1 MQRDVY
7 QSMKVIVSVC
17 WLAVTFSSWTQS
29 VIQIEKR
36 ANEALSNQQYELA
49 KVDFQTLFSR
59 EPKSPTYNYN
69 YGICLFYT
77 NERSAALNHFQL
89 AATLGTGICEAQ
101 YYIGRIHHLN
111 YDFIR
116 AISAY
121 NAYVTCFPEDPKN
134 ARREIERCNH
144 GKKLLVNSTALEV
157 LKSEQLPM
165 NGFLSRIDFS
175 DLGLSG
181 GYYTD
186 LTLQSKIDK
195 KKGFIPHTFVKAG
208 NKYKIYPSY
217 VESADMT
224 SLYLKT
230 KKGDVWSEPIK
241 IPLPMD
247 EKTDVLYPFYHTESG
262 HLYFSSN
269 GFNAMGGF
277 DFFKVSFDPASMTL
291 GEVVNLGFPFSS
303 TDDDFLFVPLDS
315 AGNHAAFSTIRSSD
329 IGKIEWVQAIY
340 QKSNAGIV
348 LVQGAFKDQVNPK
361 NTNLQIK
368 VKDLERGL
376 EYGPF
381 VSDSSGNYQVV
392 LPGEGSYEFVASI
405 SGTQQVF
412 IDKKVLP
419 KQASGVVFEQ
429 NIDYTMNDSKEL
441 ASFSYKLNGKANEE
455 MLSLKSKNIAS
466 LNKMYNPKEG
476 GTLPVVDD
484 NGNTTLSQNL
494 FDLGFTDTSSEIQA
508 QALSDKLLEISN
520 IGEDF
525 NDKLLFLDREKTKTA
540 ANIRQLNLTA
550 DALKERIVRDTS
562 IAVKKVYQSYL
573 MEIYD
578 SLVEAKNTLA
588 TNQAL
593 TQQLENDRRK
603 WIQNGHEDKATK
615 LSENIQLYVL
625 NKEQDSLSA
634 YINAHKKSLSEL
646 MAFSKVLNE
655 DSIALEALKTQQ
667 QTLKEDKTLL
677 LGKIEQSQKRIAELE
692 SQVST
697 ASKKDKLTLQAK
709 MEEEKSTLSK
719 FQKLLT
725 LKEDEQSATA
735 LEISSIQQRLQV
747 STTIGNLPTF
757 SPTIKPDLTEVLA
770 QQMEQKALQKQLVL
784 TNGSNRA
791 NEAAALDELNAEMQV
806 VRYKM
811 ERTKGNDLEAL
822 SEQYQKIE
830 AQIENLKEQNTL
842 SQNNQSIKNTND
854 QPKNETASVGENGQP
869 KNETAAI
876 GENGQPKNETAM
888 VGENGQPKNETAAIG
903 ENGQPKNETA
913 AIGENG
919 QPKNETAAVGEN
931 GQPKNE
937 TAAIGENGQPKNET
951 AAIGENGQPKN
962 ETAAVGENGQPKN
975 ETAAVGENGQPK
987 NETAAIGENGQPKNE
1002 TAAIGEN
1009 GQPKNETASVG
1020 ENGQPKNETA
1030 AVGENGQ
1037 PKNETTAVGENG
1049 QPKNDNAL
1057 AGDNGQPKNETAMVG
1072 ENGQP
1077 KNETAVIGENGQPKN
1092 ETAAIG
1098 ENGQPKNET
1107 AAVGENGQPKNET
1120 AAIGENGQ
1128 PKNETAMVGE
1138 NGQPKNE
1145 TAAVGENGQPKN
1157 ETALVG
1163 ENGQPKNE
1171 TAMVGENGQPKNET
1185 AAVGENGQP
1194 KNETAAVG
1202 ENGQPKN
1209 ETAAVGENGQ
1219 PKNENAVAGDNGQP
1233 KNETAMVGENGQPKN
1248 ETAAVGENGQPKNE
1262 SAMVRENGQP
1272 KNKIKKDQ
1280 MELEAQSALAK
1291 TPQDS
1296 QDLAILA
1303 RQIGQVSSMVDL
1315 RASMPLEQFSVI
1327 FNKDELEEY
1336 TLALQE
1342 RQAAY
1347 NKRNEEA
1354 TFNLEA
1360 IQELGNLAGSMQ
1372 EERIDSV
1379 VFSGRKVSQEEA
1391 QKIAQSGGYDVYVTY
1406 RKEFVQ
1412 LEEEKTQL
1420 EKTMDLL
1427 KIQYFRSIDSNERK
1441 KLEMDLLEISS
1452 KIIKVTEQKDQ
1463 KMRQMMGMNDHEI
1476 YAGLILEGVLPQGAG
1491 IRQELIKDSQDLSFS
1506 INDGPKS
1513 QNNQYPVTQNL
1524 PEGLIFRVQVGAFKN
1539 KVPDYFF
1546 REFTPVSGEMLK
1558 NGLTAY
1564 LAGFFEGS
1572 ESAIAARQGIRDLG
1586 YKDAFVVA
1594 YCDGK
1599 RIPFAQGVAYEKNGM
1614 CRIRSREELLTEAF
1628 SILKPLVDSDSS
1640 IADKP
1645 KEVFYTVQVASLAKE
1660 DNGKLAAVPELFYQK
1675 ATNGNFKYSS
1685 GKFMNLDEAKSRRDA
1700 MKTIGFQDA
1709 FVIAYRD
1716 GIKVSFAEAEIALNY
1731 MKEPLMAAEPLNH
1744 SLQGTTLKELQPT
1757 YVQLKKSEKILSKE
1771 QLGNYNSLRFV
1782 TVESQKQ
1789 LTSSPILMEDI
1800 SPLELIYYADFEVQ
1814 TIKDSL
1820 MTFKFSVPEAS
1831 TFAPLL
1837 HDVALNNNIPFDVI
1851 KQDENRIE
1859 FLFYCQKEEEL
1870 VQLNSISQ
1878 KLNIQP

>member
-144 GKKLLVNSTALEV
+144 GKKLLVNTTALEV

-186 LTLQSKIDK
+186 LTLQSKFDK

-419 KQASGVVFEQ
+419 KQVSGVVFEQ

-770 QQMEQKALQKQLVL
+770 QQMEQKALQKQMVL

-876 GENGQPKNETAM
+876 DENGQPKNETAAIDENGQPKNETAAIDENGQPKNETAAIGENGQPKNENAVAGENGQPKNETAM
-888 VGENGQPKNETAAIG
+888 VGENGQPKNETVAIG

-913 AIGENG
+913 M
-919 QPKNETAAVGEN
+919 V
-931 GQPKNE
+931 
-937 TAAIGENGQPKNET
+937 GENGQPKNET

-1002 TAAIGEN
+1002 TAAI
-1009 GQPKNETASVG
+1009 
-1020 ENGQPKNETA
+1020 
-1030 AVGENGQ
+1030 
-1037 PKNETTAVGENG
+1037 
-1049 QPKNDNAL
+1049 
-1057 AGDNGQPKNETAMVG
+1057 G

-1145 TAAVGENGQPKN
+1145 TAAIGV
-1157 ETALVG
+1157 
-1163 ENGQPKNE
+1163 
-1171 TAMVGENGQPKNET
+1171 NGQPKNET

-1209 ETAAVGENGQ
+1209 ETAMVGENGQPKNETAAIGENGQ
-1219 PKNENAVAGDNGQP
+1219 PKNENAVAGENGQP

-1315 RASMPLEQFSVI
+1315 RESMPLEQFSVI

-1628 SILKPLVDSDSS
+1628 SILKPLVDSNSS